1 MKIYKQNKLY
11 IAVDFD
17 GTCVTHRF
25 PEVGEDIGAEPVLK
39 SLVEKGHKLILNT
52 MRPKKLQ
59 EDAINW
65 FKERDIP
72 LYGVN
77 YNPTQKMWTDS
88 TKVYANIYIDDAAL
102 GTPVKIDETGRPYV
116 DWELVEKILKNN
128 EVL

>member
-1 MKIYKQNKLY
+1 MKIYKRNKLY

-17 GTCVTHRF
+17 GTCVKHRF
-25 PEVGEDIGAEPVLK
+25 PEVGEDIGAVPVLK

-65 FKERDIP
+65 FKENDIP

-77 YNPTQKMWTDS
+77 YNPIQRMWTDS
-88 TKVYANIYIDDAAL
+88 TKVYANLYIDDAAL
-102 GTPVKIDETGRPYV
+102 GTPIKIDETGRPYV
-116 DWELVEKILKNN
+116 DWELVEKILKDN
-128 EVL
+128 EIL